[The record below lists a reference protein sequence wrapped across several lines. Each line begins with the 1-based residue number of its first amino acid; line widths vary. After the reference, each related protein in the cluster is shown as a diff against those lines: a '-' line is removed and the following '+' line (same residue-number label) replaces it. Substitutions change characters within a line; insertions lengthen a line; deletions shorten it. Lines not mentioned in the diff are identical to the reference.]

1 MKNTL
6 FAKWFK
12 DIEPEIF
19 GEIER
24 LKNKKSVFIFSI
36 ITITGIA
43 FLIQY
48 FVPLGLKISVLVT
61 AIWLLLLL
69 LTLSIFPS
77 VIVAVRV
84 YSKSKIQKRVA
95 IFIAVCCLFFISSA
109 FMVYKLIPFFLG
121 GLKLFYEG

>member
-12 DIEPEIF
+12 DLEPEIF

-24 LKNKKSVFIFSI
+24 LKNKQAVFIFSI
-36 ITITGIA
+36 IAISGIA
-43 FLIQY
+43 FLIQF
-48 FVPLGLKISVLVT
+48 FVPIGLKISVLVT

-69 LTLSIFPS
+69 VTLSIFPS
-77 VIVAVRV
+77 VIAAVRV

-95 IFIAVCCLFFISSA
+95 IFIAVCCLFFVSTA
-109 FMVYKLIPFFLG
+109 FMVYKLFPFFLG